1 MTSTVLNYF
10 YWSFDKVNFKIL
22 STNFKVNC
30 TNMHFGCGNGQR
42 WLFNSYDLSEKENVS
57 KTV

>member
-22 STNFKVNC
+22 FMNSKVNC

-42 WLFNSYDLSEKENVS
+42 WLFNSYDLSEKENVC